1 MDHWSGRDNKGMAMA
16 QFTEDQLAQ
25 LKEALQRRYVEL
37 REEVRDELE
46 RSGNEHYADL
56 AGSVPDP
63 GDASVADMLV
73 DLDANLVD
81 RQVNEMREVEAALKR
96 LADLD
101 YGDCIECGG
110 EIGFERLMA
119 YPIAQRCVR
128 CQSLHEKTY
137 SRENKPTL

>member
-1 MDHWSGRDNKGMAMA
+1 MA
-16 QFTEDQLAQ
+16 QFTEEQLGQ
-25 LKEALQRRYVEL
+25 LKEVLQQRYLQL

-46 RSGNEHYADL
+46 SSGDQHYADL
-56 AGSVPDP
+56 AGSVADP

-73 DLDANLVD
+73 DVDANLVD

-101 YGDCIECGG
+101 YGDCIDCGG

-119 YPIAQRCVR
+119 YPTAQRCVR
-128 CQSLHEKTY
+128 CQEVHEKTY
-137 SRENKPTL
+137 MHENKPTL

>member
-1 MDHWSGRDNKGMAMA
+1 MA
-16 QFTEDQLAQ
+16 QFTEEQLAQ
-25 LKEALQRRYVEL
+25 LKEVLQQRYLEL

-46 RSGNEHYADL
+46 SSGDQHYADL
-56 AGSVPDP
+56 AGSVADP

-73 DLDANLVD
+73 DVNANLVD

-101 YGDCIECGG
+101 YGDCIGCGG

-119 YPIAQRCVR
+119 YPTAQRCVH
-128 CQSLHEKTY
+128 CQEVHEKTY
-137 SRENKPTL
+137 MHENKPTL